1 MKKSDIFAMALKNLK
16 GRRSR
21 TKLTVIGVVIGTCAI
36 VIMIS
41 IGAGINNMLTA
52 QYKNSSSATRISV
65 YANTDSKEDDSQ
77 KMPLNDSAISY
88 FKSIDHV
95 ETVLPVINMADYV
108 SITRGKYTY
117 NGSSIMAVDFDTLA
131 KLGVQ
136 VKNGTLRSQSDP
148 YTVYMG
154 ATSVTNFA
162 DKQGNSVES
171 VYDDNYNFVSC
182 EIDPLKDTFY
192 ISPAVADTESQATS
206 SSAATSHKLR
216 VAGVLDGA
224 GSSGLDYVSSI
235 FIDIRAAEKMIR
247 EYNAVNNKPNKPV
260 EYSEVFIYTD
270 NIENVK
276 QVQSTLNAAGL
287 NTYSNEDEQDYIKK
301 IMTAV
306 QFVLGAIGAVSMFV
320 AAFGISNTMIMAVYE
335 RTKEIGVMKVIGCD
349 ISDIKAVFLCEAGL
363 IGFMGGVIGVI
374 ISIIVSLIAN
384 AVAGAVLGNAVSG
397 MSASVTVSSVPPWL
411 VVLGIGFSV
420 LVGVI
425 SGVSPANRAVK
436 VSALKAI
443 HNE

>member
-21 TKLTVIGVVIGTCAI
+21 TKLTIIGVVIGTCAI

-41 IGAGINNMLTA
+41 IGAGINNMLT
-52 QYKNSSSATRISV
+52 QEYKSSSTATRISI
-65 YANTDSKEDDSQ
+65 YANTDSNADEAD
-77 KMPLNDSAISY
+77 KMPLNDSAVSY
-88 FKSIDHV
+88 FKSMDHV
-95 ETVLPVINMADYV
+95 ETVLPVINMSDYV

-117 NGSSIMAVDFDTLA
+117 NGDSVMAVDFDTLE

-136 VKNGTLRSQSDP
+136 VENGTLKRQSDP
-148 YTVYMG
+148 YTVYVG
-154 ATSVTNFA
+154 STAVTNFA
-162 DKQGNSVES
+162 DKQGNSVECE
-171 VYDDNYNFVSC
+171 YDDNFNLVSC

-192 ISPAVADTESQATS
+192 LAPAVLDSENQTAS
-206 SSAATSHKLR
+206 SSATHKLR
-216 VAGVLDGA
+216 VAGVLSGS
-224 GSSGLDYVSSI
+224 GSSGLDSIGSI
-235 FIDIRAAEKMIR
+235 FIDIRAAEKIIR
-247 EYNAVNNKPNKPV
+247 EYNAINNKPNKPV
-260 EYSEVFIYTD
+260 EYSEVFVYTD
-270 NIENVK
+270 KIDNVK
-276 QVQSTLNAAGL
+276 SVQSNLNAVGL
-287 NTYSNEDEQDYIKK
+287 STYSNQDDQEYIKK
-301 IMTAV
+301 IMTVV
-306 QFVLGAIGAVSMFV
+306 QVVLGAIGAVSMFV

-349 ISDIKAVFLCEAGL
+349 ISDIKTVFLCEAGL
-363 IGFMGGVIGVI
+363 IGFIGGVIGVF

-384 AVAGAVLGNAVSG
+384 AVAGAVLSSTLND
-397 MSASVTVSSVPPWL
+397 MSIRVTVSSVPLWL

-425 SGVSPANRAVK
+425 SGVSPANRAVN

>member
-21 TKLTVIGVVIGTCAI
+21 TKLTIIGVVIGTCAI

-41 IGAGINNMLTA
+41 IGAGINNMLT
-52 QYKNSSSATRISV
+52 QEYKSSSTATRISIH
-65 YANTDSKEDDSQ
+65 ANTDPNADEAD
-77 KMPLNDSAISY
+77 KMPLNDSAVSY
-88 FKSIDHV
+88 FKSMDHV
-95 ETVLPVINMADYV
+95 ETVLPVINMSDYV

-117 NGSSIMAVDFDTLA
+117 NGDSVMAVDFDTLE

-136 VKNGTLRSQSDP
+136 VENGTLKRQSDP
-148 YTVYMG
+148 YTVYVG
-154 ATSVTNFA
+154 STAVTNFA
-162 DKQGNSVES
+162 DKQGNSVECE
-171 VYDDNYNFVSC
+171 YDDNFNLVSC

-192 ISPAVADTESQATS
+192 LAPAVLDAENQTAS
-206 SSAATSHKLR
+206 SSATHKLR
-216 VAGVLDGA
+216 VAGVLSGS
-224 GSSGLDYVSSI
+224 GSSGLDSIGGI
-235 FIDIRAAEKMIR
+235 FIDIRAAEKIIR
-247 EYNAVNNKPNKPV
+247 EYNAINNKPNKPV
-260 EYSEVFIYTD
+260 EYSEVFVYTD
-270 NIENVK
+270 KIDNVK
-276 QVQSTLNAAGL
+276 SVQSNLNAAGL
-287 NTYSNEDEQDYIKK
+287 STYSNQDDQEYIKK
-301 IMTAV
+301 IMTVV
-306 QFVLGAIGAVSMFV
+306 QVVLGAIGAVSMFV

-349 ISDIKAVFLCEAGL
+349 ISDIKTVFLCEAGL
-363 IGFMGGVIGVI
+363 IGFIGGVIGVF

-384 AVAGAVLGNAVSG
+384 AVAGAVLSSTLSD
-397 MSASVTVSSVPPWL
+397 MSIRVTVSSVPLWL

>member
-21 TKLTVIGVVIGTCAI
+21 TKLTIIGVVIGTCAI

-41 IGAGINNMLTA
+41 IGAGINNMLT
-52 QYKNSSSATRISV
+52 QEYKSSSTATRISI
-65 YANTDSKEDDSQ
+65 YANTDSNADEAD
-77 KMPLNDSAISY
+77 KMPLNDSAVSY
-88 FKSIDHV
+88 FKSMDHV
-95 ETVLPVINMADYV
+95 ETVLPVINMSDYV

-117 NGSSIMAVDFDTLA
+117 NGDSVMAVDFDTLE

-136 VKNGTLRSQSDP
+136 VENGTLKRQSDP
-148 YTVYMG
+148 YTVYVG
-154 ATSVTNFA
+154 STAVTNFA
-162 DKQGNSVES
+162 DKQGNSVECE
-171 VYDDNYNFVSC
+171 YDDNFNLVSC

-192 ISPAVADTESQATS
+192 LAPAVLDAENQTAS
-206 SSAATSHKLR
+206 SSATHKLR
-216 VAGVLDGA
+216 VAGVLSGS
-224 GSSGLDYVSSI
+224 GSSGLDSIGSI
-235 FIDIRAAEKMIR
+235 FIDIRAAEKIIR

-260 EYSEVFIYTD
+260 EYSEVFVYTD
-270 NIENVK
+270 KIDNVK
-276 QVQSTLNAAGL
+276 SVQSNLNAVGL
-287 NTYSNEDEQDYIKK
+287 STYSNQDDQEYIKK
-301 IMTAV
+301 IMTVV
-306 QFVLGAIGAVSMFV
+306 QVVLGAIGAVSMFV

-349 ISDIKAVFLCEAGL
+349 ISDIKTVFLCEAGL
-363 IGFMGGVIGVI
+363 IGFIGGVIGVF

-384 AVAGAVLGNAVSG
+384 AVAGAVLSSTLSD
-397 MSASVTVSSVPPWL
+397 MSIRVTVSSVPLWL

>member
-21 TKLTVIGVVIGTCAI
+21 TKLTIIGVVIGTCAI

-41 IGAGINNMLTA
+41 IGAGINNMLT
-52 QYKNSSSATRISV
+52 QEYKSSSTATRISI
-65 YANTDSKEDDSQ
+65 YANTDSNADEAD
-77 KMPLNDSAISY
+77 KMPLNDSAVSY
-88 FKSIDHV
+88 FKSMDHV
-95 ETVLPVINMADYV
+95 ETVLPVINMSDYV

-117 NGSSIMAVDFDTLA
+117 NGDSVMAVDFDTLE

-136 VKNGTLRSQSDP
+136 VENGTLKRQSDP
-148 YTVYMG
+148 YTVYVG
-154 ATSVTNFA
+154 STAVTNFA
-162 DKQGNSVES
+162 DKQGNSVECE
-171 VYDDNYNFVSC
+171 YDDNFNLVSC

-192 ISPAVADTESQATS
+192 LAPAVLDAENQTAS
-206 SSAATSHKLR
+206 SSATHKLR
-216 VAGVLDGA
+216 VAGVLSGS
-224 GSSGLDYVSSI
+224 GSSGLDSIGSI
-235 FIDIRAAEKMIR
+235 FIDIRAAEKIIR
-247 EYNAVNNKPNKPV
+247 EYNAINNKPNKPV
-260 EYSEVFIYTD
+260 EYSEVFVYTD
-270 NIENVK
+270 KIDNVK
-276 QVQSTLNAAGL
+276 SVQSNLNAVGL
-287 NTYSNEDEQDYIKK
+287 STYSNQDDQEYIKK
-301 IMTAV
+301 IMTVV
-306 QFVLGAIGAVSMFV
+306 QVVLGAIGAVSMFV

-349 ISDIKAVFLCEAGL
+349 ISDIKTVFLCEAGL
-363 IGFMGGVIGVI
+363 IGFIGGVIGVF

-384 AVAGAVLGNAVSG
+384 AVAGAVLSSTLSD
-397 MSASVTVSSVPPWL
+397 MSIRVTVSSVPLWL
-411 VVLGIGFSV
+411 VVLGVGFSV

>member
-21 TKLTVIGVVIGTCAI
+21 TKLTIIGVVIGTCAI

-41 IGAGINNMLTA
+41 IGAGINNMLT
-52 QYKNSSSATRISV
+52 QEYKSSSTATRISI
-65 YANTDSKEDDSQ
+65 YANTDSNADEAD
-77 KMPLNDSAISY
+77 KMPLNDSAVSY
-88 FKSIDHV
+88 FESMDHV
-95 ETVLPVINMADYV
+95 ETVLPVINMSDYV

-117 NGSSIMAVDFDTLA
+117 NGDSVMAVDFDTLE

-136 VKNGTLRSQSDP
+136 VENGTLKRQSDP
-148 YTVYMG
+148 YTIYVG
-154 ATSVTNFA
+154 STAVTNFA
-162 DKQGNSVES
+162 DKQGNSVECE
-171 VYDDNYNFVSC
+171 YDDNFNLVSC

-192 ISPAVADTESQATS
+192 LAPAVLDAENQTAS
-206 SSAATSHKLR
+206 SSATHKLR
-216 VAGVLDGA
+216 VAGVLSGS
-224 GSSGLDYVSSI
+224 GSSGLDSIGSI
-235 FIDIRAAEKMIR
+235 FIDIRAAEKIIR
-247 EYNAVNNKPNKPV
+247 EYNAINNKPNKPV
-260 EYSEVFIYTD
+260 EYSEVFVYTD
-270 NIENVK
+270 KIDNVK
-276 QVQSTLNAAGL
+276 SVQSNLNAAGL
-287 NTYSNEDEQDYIKK
+287 STYSNQDDQEYIKK
-301 IMTAV
+301 IMTVV
-306 QFVLGAIGAVSMFV
+306 QVVLGAIGAVSMFV

-349 ISDIKAVFLCEAGL
+349 ISDIKTVFLCEAGL
-363 IGFMGGVIGVI
+363 IGFIGGVIGVF
-374 ISIIVSLIAN
+374 ISVIVSLIAN
-384 AVAGAVLGNAVSG
+384 AVAGAVLSSTLSD
-397 MSASVTVSSVPPWL
+397 MSIRVTVSSVPLWL

>member
-21 TKLTVIGVVIGTCAI
+21 TKLTIIGVVIGTCAI

-41 IGAGINNMLTA
+41 IGAGINNMLT
-52 QYKNSSSATRISV
+52 QEYKSSSTATRISI
-65 YANTDSKEDDSQ
+65 YANTDSNADEAD
-77 KMPLNDSAISY
+77 KMPLNDSAVSY
-88 FKSIDHV
+88 FKSMDHV
-95 ETVLPVINMADYV
+95 ETVLPVINMSDYV

-117 NGSSIMAVDFDTLA
+117 NGDSVMAVDFDTLE

-136 VKNGTLRSQSDP
+136 VENGTLKRQSDP
-148 YTVYMG
+148 YTVYVG
-154 ATSVTNFA
+154 STAVTNFA
-162 DKQGNSVES
+162 DKQGNSVECE
-171 VYDDNYNFVSC
+171 YDDNFNLVSC

-192 ISPAVADTESQATS
+192 LAPAVLDAENQTA
-206 SSAATSHKLR
+206 SSAATHKLR
-216 VAGVLDGA
+216 VAGVLSGS
-224 GSSGLDYVSSI
+224 GSSGLDSIGSI
-235 FIDIRAAEKMIR
+235 FIDIRAAEKIIR
-247 EYNAVNNKPNKPV
+247 EYNAINNKPNKPV
-260 EYSEVFIYTD
+260 EYSEVFVYTD
-270 NIENVK
+270 KIDNVK
-276 QVQSTLNAAGL
+276 SVQSNLNAAGL
-287 NTYSNEDEQDYIKK
+287 STYSNQDDQEYIKK
-301 IMTAV
+301 IMTVV
-306 QFVLGAIGAVSMFV
+306 QVVLGAIGAVSMFV

-349 ISDIKAVFLCEAGL
+349 ISDIKTVFLCEAGL
-363 IGFMGGVIGVI
+363 IGFIGGVIGVF

-384 AVAGAVLGNAVSG
+384 AVAGAVLSSTLND
-397 MSASVTVSSVPPWL
+397 MSIRVTVSSVPLWL

>member
-21 TKLTVIGVVIGTCAI
+21 TKLTIIGVVIGTCAI

-41 IGAGINNMLTA
+41 IGAGINNMLT
-52 QYKNSSSATRISV
+52 QEYKSSSTATRISI
-65 YANTDSKEDDSQ
+65 YANTDSNADEAD
-77 KMPLNDSAISY
+77 KMPLNDSAVSY
-88 FKSIDHV
+88 FESMDHV
-95 ETVLPVINMADYV
+95 ETVLPVINMSDYV

-117 NGSSIMAVDFDTLA
+117 NGDSVMAVDFDTLE

-136 VKNGTLRSQSDP
+136 VENGTLKRQSDP
-148 YTVYMG
+148 YTVYVG
-154 ATSVTNFA
+154 STAVTNFA
-162 DKQGNSVES
+162 DKQGNSVECE
-171 VYDDNYNFVSC
+171 YDDNFNLVSC

-192 ISPAVADTESQATS
+192 LAPAVLDAENQTAS
-206 SSAATSHKLR
+206 SSATHKLR
-216 VAGVLDGA
+216 VAGVLSGS
-224 GSSGLDYVSSI
+224 GSSGLDSIGSI
-235 FIDIRAAEKMIR
+235 FIDIRAAEKIIR
-247 EYNAVNNKPNKPV
+247 EYNAINNKPNKPV
-260 EYSEVFIYTD
+260 EYSEVFVYTD
-270 NIENVK
+270 KIDNVK
-276 QVQSTLNAAGL
+276 SVQSNLNAAGL
-287 NTYSNEDEQDYIKK
+287 STYSNQDDQEYIKK
-301 IMTAV
+301 IMTVV
-306 QFVLGAIGAVSMFV
+306 QVVLGAIGAVSMFV

-349 ISDIKAVFLCEAGL
+349 ISDIKTVFLCEAGL
-363 IGFMGGVIGVI
+363 IGFIGGVIGVF

-384 AVAGAVLGNAVSG
+384 AVAGAVLSSTLSD
-397 MSASVTVSSVPPWL
+397 MSIRVTVSSVPLWL

>member
-21 TKLTVIGVVIGTCAI
+21 TKLTIIGVVIGTCAI

-41 IGAGINNMLTA
+41 IGAGINNMLT
-52 QYKNSSSATRISV
+52 QEYKSSSTATRISI
-65 YANTDSKEDDSQ
+65 YANTDSNADEADKI
-77 KMPLNDSAISY
+77 PLNDSAVSY
-88 FKSIDHV
+88 FKSMDHV
-95 ETVLPVINMADYV
+95 ETVLPVINMSDYV

-117 NGSSIMAVDFDTLA
+117 NGDSVMAVDFDTLE

-136 VKNGTLRSQSDP
+136 VENGTLKRQSDP
-148 YTVYMG
+148 YTVYVG
-154 ATSVTNFA
+154 STAVTNFA
-162 DKQGNSVES
+162 DKQGNSVECE
-171 VYDDNYNFVSC
+171 YDDNFNLVSC

-192 ISPAVADTESQATS
+192 LAPAVLDAENQTAS
-206 SSAATSHKLR
+206 SSATHKLR
-216 VAGVLDGA
+216 VAGVLSGS
-224 GSSGLDYVSSI
+224 GSSGLDSIGSI
-235 FIDIRAAEKMIR
+235 FIDIRAAEKIIR
-247 EYNAVNNKPNKPV
+247 EYNAINNKPNKPV
-260 EYSEVFIYTD
+260 EYSEVFVYTD
-270 NIENVK
+270 KIDNVK
-276 QVQSTLNAAGL
+276 SVQSNLNAVGL
-287 NTYSNEDEQDYIKK
+287 STYSNQDDQEYIKK
-301 IMTAV
+301 IMTVV
-306 QFVLGAIGAVSMFV
+306 QVVLGAIGAVSMFV

-349 ISDIKAVFLCEAGL
+349 ISDIKTVFLCEAGL
-363 IGFMGGVIGVI
+363 IGFIGGVIGVF

-384 AVAGAVLGNAVSG
+384 AVAGAVLSSTLSD
-397 MSASVTVSSVPPWL
+397 MSIRVTVSSVPLWL

>member
-21 TKLTVIGVVIGTCAI
+21 TKLTIIGVVIGTCAI

-41 IGAGINNMLTA
+41 IGAGINNMLT
-52 QYKNSSSATRISV
+52 QEYKSSSTATRISI
-65 YANTDSKEDDSQ
+65 YANTDPNADEAD
-77 KMPLNDSAISY
+77 KMPLNDSAVSY
-88 FKSIDHV
+88 FKSMDHV
-95 ETVLPVINMADYV
+95 ETVLPVINMSDYV

-117 NGSSIMAVDFDTLA
+117 NGGSVMAVDFDTLE

-136 VKNGTLRSQSDP
+136 VENGTLKRQSDP
-148 YTVYMG
+148 YTVYVG
-154 ATSVTNFA
+154 STAVTNFA
-162 DKQGNSVES
+162 DKQGNSVECE
-171 VYDDNYNFVSC
+171 YDDNFNLVSC

-192 ISPAVADTESQATS
+192 LAPAVLDAENQTA
-206 SSAATSHKLR
+206 SSAATHKLR
-216 VAGVLDGA
+216 VAGVLSGS
-224 GSSGLDYVSSI
+224 GSSGLDSIGSI
-235 FIDIRAAEKMIR
+235 FIDIRAAEKIIR
-247 EYNAVNNKPNKPV
+247 EYNAINNKPNKPV
-260 EYSEVFIYTD
+260 EYSEVFVYTD
-270 NIENVK
+270 KIDNVK
-276 QVQSTLNAAGL
+276 SVQSNLNAAGL
-287 NTYSNEDEQDYIKK
+287 STYSNQDDQEYIKK
-301 IMTAV
+301 IMTVV
-306 QFVLGAIGAVSMFV
+306 QVVLGAIGAVSMFV

-349 ISDIKAVFLCEAGL
+349 ISDIKTVFLCEAGL
-363 IGFMGGVIGVI
+363 IGFIGGVIGVF

-384 AVAGAVLGNAVSG
+384 AVAGAVLSSTLSD
-397 MSASVTVSSVPPWL
+397 MSIRVTVSSVPLWL

>member
-21 TKLTVIGVVIGTCAI
+21 TKLTIIGVVIGTCAI

-41 IGAGINNMLTA
+41 IGAGINNMLT
-52 QYKNSSSATRISV
+52 QEYKSSSTATRISI
-65 YANTDSKEDDSQ
+65 YANTDSNADEAD
-77 KMPLNDSAISY
+77 KMPLNDSAVSY
-88 FKSIDHV
+88 FKSMDHV
-95 ETVLPVINMADYV
+95 ETVLPVINMSDYV

-117 NGSSIMAVDFDTLA
+117 NGDSVMAVDFDTLE

-136 VKNGTLRSQSDP
+136 VENGTLKRQSDP
-148 YTVYMG
+148 YTVYVG
-154 ATSVTNFA
+154 STAVTNFA
-162 DKQGNSVES
+162 DKQGNSVECE
-171 VYDDNYNFVSC
+171 YDDNFNLVSC

-192 ISPAVADTESQATS
+192 LAPAVLDAENQTA
-206 SSAATSHKLR
+206 SSATHKLR
-216 VAGVLDGA
+216 VAGVLSGS
-224 GSSGLDYVSSI
+224 GSSGLDSIGSI
-235 FIDIRAAEKMIR
+235 FIDIRAAEKIIR
-247 EYNAVNNKPNKPV
+247 EYNAINNKPNKPV
-260 EYSEVFIYTD
+260 EYSEVFVYTD
-270 NIENVK
+270 KIDNVK
-276 QVQSTLNAAGL
+276 SVQSNLNAAGL
-287 NTYSNEDEQDYIKK
+287 STYSNQDDQEYIKK
-301 IMTAV
+301 IMTVV
-306 QFVLGAIGAVSMFV
+306 QVVLGAIGAVSMFV

-349 ISDIKAVFLCEAGL
+349 ISDIKTVFLCEAGL
-363 IGFMGGVIGVI
+363 IGFIGGVIGVF

-384 AVAGAVLGNAVSG
+384 AVAGAVLSSTLND
-397 MSASVTVSSVPPWL
+397 MSIRVTVSSVPLWL

-425 SGVSPANRAVK
+425 SGVSPANRAVN

>member
-21 TKLTVIGVVIGTCAI
+21 TKLTIIGVVIGTCAI

-41 IGAGINNMLTA
+41 IGAGINNMLT
-52 QYKNSSSATRISV
+52 QEYKSSSTATRISI
-65 YANTDSKEDDSQ
+65 YANTDPNADEAD
-77 KMPLNDSAISY
+77 KMPLNDSAVSY
-88 FKSIDHV
+88 FKSMDHV
-95 ETVLPVINMADYV
+95 ETVLPVINMSDYV

-117 NGSSIMAVDFDTLA
+117 NGGSVMAVDFDTLE

-136 VKNGTLRSQSDP
+136 VENGTLKRQSDP
-148 YTVYMG
+148 YTVYVG
-154 ATSVTNFA
+154 STAVTNFA
-162 DKQGNSVES
+162 DKQGNSVECE
-171 VYDDNYNFVSC
+171 YDDNFNLVSC

-192 ISPAVADTESQATS
+192 LAPAVLDAENQTAS
-206 SSAATSHKLR
+206 SSATHKLR
-216 VAGVLDGA
+216 VAGVLSGS
-224 GSSGLDYVSSI
+224 GSSGLDSIGSI
-235 FIDIRAAEKMIR
+235 FIDIRAAEKIIR
-247 EYNAVNNKPNKPV
+247 EYNAINNKPNKPV
-260 EYSEVFIYTD
+260 EYSEVFVYTD
-270 NIENVK
+270 KIDNVK
-276 QVQSTLNAAGL
+276 SVQSNLNAAGL
-287 NTYSNEDEQDYIKK
+287 STYSNQDDQEYIKK
-301 IMTAV
+301 IMTVV
-306 QFVLGAIGAVSMFV
+306 QVVLGAIGAVSMFV

-349 ISDIKAVFLCEAGL
+349 ISDIKTVFLCEAGL
-363 IGFMGGVIGVI
+363 IGFIGGVIGVF

-384 AVAGAVLGNAVSG
+384 AVAGAVLSSTLSD
-397 MSASVTVSSVPPWL
+397 MSIRVTVSSVPLWL

>member
-41 IGAGINNMLTA
+41 IGAGINNMLTE
-52 QYKNSSSATRISV
+52 QYKNSSSATRISI
-65 YANTDSKEDDSQ
+65 YANTDEKADDSE
-77 KMPLNDSAISY
+77 KMPLNDSAVKY
-88 FKSIDHV
+88 FSGIDHV

-108 SITRGKYTY
+108 NVTRGKYSY
-117 NGSSIMAVDFDTLA
+117 NGGNIMAVDFDTLA
-131 KLGVQ
+131 KLGM
-136 VKNGTLRSQSDP
+136 KANYGALRSQSDP

-154 ATSVTNFA
+154 ETAVVNFA
-162 DKQGNSVES
+162 DNQGNSVES
-171 VYDDNYNFVSC
+171 VYDENYNFVSC

-192 ISPAVADTESQATS
+192 ISPAVADTESQATAS
-206 SSAATSHKLR
+206 PATSHKLR
-216 VAGVLDGA
+216 VAGVLSSA
-224 GSSGLDYVSSI
+224 GSSGLDYLSTI
-235 FIDIRAAEKMIR
+235 FIDMRAAEKMIR
-247 EYNAVNNKPNKPV
+247 EYNAVNNKPNKPL
-260 EYSEVFIYTD
+260 EYSEVLVYTD

-276 QVQSTLNAAGL
+276 TVQSTLNAAGL

-374 ISIIVSLIAN
+374 ISILVSLAAN
-384 AVAGAVLGNAVSG
+384 SVAGAVLGNAVGGISTR
-397 MSASVTVSSVPPWL
+397 VTVSSVPPWL

>member
-21 TKLTVIGVVIGTCAI
+21 TKLTIIGVVIGTCAI

-41 IGAGINNMLTA
+41 IGAGINNMLT
-52 QYKNSSSATRISV
+52 QEYKSSSTATRISI
-65 YANTDSKEDDSQ
+65 YANTDSNADEAD
-77 KMPLNDSAISY
+77 KMPLNDSAVSY
-88 FKSIDHV
+88 FESMDHV
-95 ETVLPVINMADYV
+95 ETVLPVINMSDYV

-117 NGSSIMAVDFDTLA
+117 NGDSVMAVDFDTLE

-136 VKNGTLRSQSDP
+136 VENGTLKRQSDP
-148 YTVYMG
+148 YTVYVG
-154 ATSVTNFA
+154 STAVTNFA
-162 DKQGNSVES
+162 DKQGNSVECE
-171 VYDDNYNFVSC
+171 YDDNFNLVSC

-192 ISPAVADTESQATS
+192 LAPAVLDAENQTAS
-206 SSAATSHKLR
+206 SSATHKLR
-216 VAGVLDGA
+216 VAGVLSGS
-224 GSSGLDYVSSI
+224 GSSGLDSIGGI
-235 FIDIRAAEKMIR
+235 FIDIRAAEKIIR
-247 EYNAVNNKPNKPV
+247 EYNAINNKPNKPV
-260 EYSEVFIYTD
+260 EYSEVFVYTD
-270 NIENVK
+270 KIDNVK
-276 QVQSTLNAAGL
+276 SVQSNLNAAGL
-287 NTYSNEDEQDYIKK
+287 STYSNQDDQEYIKK
-301 IMTAV
+301 IMTVV
-306 QFVLGAIGAVSMFV
+306 QVVLGAIGAVSMFV

-349 ISDIKAVFLCEAGL
+349 ISDIKTVFLCEAGL
-363 IGFMGGVIGVI
+363 IGFIGGVIGVF

-384 AVAGAVLGNAVSG
+384 AVAGAVLSSTLSD
-397 MSASVTVSSVPPWL
+397 MSIRVTVSSVPLWL

>member
-41 IGAGINNMLTA
+41 IGAGINNMLTE
-52 QYKNSSSATRISV
+52 QYKNSSSATRISI
-65 YANTDSKEDDSQ
+65 YANTDEKADDSE
-77 KMPLNDSAISY
+77 KMLLNDSAVKY
-88 FKSIDHV
+88 FSGLDHV

-108 SITRGKYTY
+108 NVTRGKYSY
-117 NGSSIMAVDFDTLA
+117 NGGNIMAVDFDTLA
-131 KLGVQ
+131 KLGM
-136 VKNGTLRSQSDP
+136 KANYGALRSQSDP

-154 ATSVTNFA
+154 ETAVVNFA
-162 DKQGNSVES
+162 DNQGNSVES
-171 VYDDNYNFVSC
+171 VYDENYNFVSC

-192 ISPAVADTESQATS
+192 ISPAVADTESQATAS
-206 SSAATSHKLR
+206 PATSHKLR
-216 VAGVLDGA
+216 VAGVLSSA
-224 GSSGLDYVSSI
+224 GSSGLDYLSTI
-235 FIDIRAAEKMIR
+235 FIDMRAAEKMIR
-247 EYNAVNNKPNKPV
+247 EYNAVNNKPNKPL
-260 EYSEVFIYTD
+260 EYSEVLVYTD

-276 QVQSTLNAAGL
+276 AVQSTLNAAGL

-374 ISIIVSLIAN
+374 ISILVSLAAN
-384 AVAGAVLGNAVSG
+384 SVAGAVLGNAVGGISTH
-397 MSASVTVSSVPPWL
+397 VTVSSVPPWL

>member
-21 TKLTVIGVVIGTCAI
+21 TKLTIIGVVIGTCAI

-41 IGAGINNMLTA
+41 IGAGINNMLT
-52 QYKNSSSATRISV
+52 QEYKSSSTATRISI
-65 YANTDSKEDDSQ
+65 YANTDSNADEAD
-77 KMPLNDSAISY
+77 KMPLNDSAVSY
-88 FKSIDHV
+88 FKSMDHV
-95 ETVLPVINMADYV
+95 ETVLPVINMSDYV

-117 NGSSIMAVDFDTLA
+117 NGDSVMAVDFDTLE

-136 VKNGTLRSQSDP
+136 VENGTLKRQSDP
-148 YTVYMG
+148 YTVYVG
-154 ATSVTNFA
+154 STAVTNFA
-162 DKQGNSVES
+162 DKQGNSVECE
-171 VYDDNYNFVSC
+171 YDDNFNLVSC

-192 ISPAVADTESQATS
+192 LAPAVLDAENQTA
-206 SSAATSHKLR
+206 SSAATHKLR
-216 VAGVLDGA
+216 VAGVLSGS
-224 GSSGLDYVSSI
+224 GSSGLDSIGSI
-235 FIDIRAAEKMIR
+235 FIDIRAAEKIIR
-247 EYNAVNNKPNKPV
+247 EYNAINNKPNKPV
-260 EYSEVFIYTD
+260 EYSEVFVYTD
-270 NIENVK
+270 KIDNVK
-276 QVQSTLNAAGL
+276 SVQSNLNAAGL
-287 NTYSNEDEQDYIKK
+287 STYSNQDDQEYIKK
-301 IMTAV
+301 IMTVV
-306 QFVLGAIGAVSMFV
+306 QVVLGAIGAVSMFV

-349 ISDIKAVFLCEAGL
+349 ISDIKTVFLCEAGL
-363 IGFMGGVIGVI
+363 IGFIGGVIGVF

-384 AVAGAVLGNAVSG
+384 AVAGAVLSSTLSD
-397 MSASVTVSSVPPWL
+397 MSIRVTVSSVPLWL

>member
-21 TKLTVIGVVIGTCAI
+21 TKLTIIGVVIGTCAI

-41 IGAGINNMLTA
+41 IGAGINNMLT
-52 QYKNSSSATRISV
+52 QEYKSSSTATRISI
-65 YANTDSKEDDSQ
+65 YANTDSNADEAD
-77 KMPLNDSAISY
+77 KMPLNDSAVSY
-88 FKSIDHV
+88 FKSMDHV
-95 ETVLPVINMADYV
+95 ETVLPVINMSDYV

-117 NGSSIMAVDFDTLA
+117 NGDSVMAVDFDTLE

-136 VKNGTLRSQSDP
+136 VENGTLKRQSDP
-148 YTVYMG
+148 YTVYVG
-154 ATSVTNFA
+154 STAVTNFA
-162 DKQGNSVES
+162 DKQGNSVECE
-171 VYDDNYNFVSC
+171 YDDNFNLVSC

-192 ISPAVADTESQATS
+192 LAPAVLDAENQTAS
-206 SSAATSHKLR
+206 SSATHKLR
-216 VAGVLDGA
+216 VAGVLSGS
-224 GSSGLDYVSSI
+224 GSSGLDSIGSI
-235 FIDIRAAEKMIR
+235 FIDIRAAEKIIW
-247 EYNAVNNKPNKPV
+247 EYNAINNKPNKPV
-260 EYSEVFIYTD
+260 EYSEVFVYTD
-270 NIENVK
+270 KIDNVK
-276 QVQSTLNAAGL
+276 SVQSNLNAAGL
-287 NTYSNEDEQDYIKK
+287 STYSNQDDQEYIKK
-301 IMTAV
+301 IMTVV
-306 QFVLGAIGAVSMFV
+306 QVVLGAIGAVSMFV

-349 ISDIKAVFLCEAGL
+349 ISDIKTVFLCEAGL
-363 IGFMGGVIGVI
+363 IGFIGGVIGVF

-384 AVAGAVLGNAVSG
+384 AVAGAVLSSTLND
-397 MSASVTVSSVPPWL
+397 MSIRVTVSSVPLWL

>member
-21 TKLTVIGVVIGTCAI
+21 TKLTIIGVVIGTCAI

-41 IGAGINNMLTA
+41 IGAGINNMLT
-52 QYKNSSSATRISV
+52 QEYKSSSTATRISI
-65 YANTDSKEDDSQ
+65 YANTDPNADEAD
-77 KMPLNDSAISY
+77 KMPLNDSAVSY
-88 FKSIDHV
+88 FKSMDHV
-95 ETVLPVINMADYV
+95 ETVLPVINMSDYV

-117 NGSSIMAVDFDTLA
+117 NGGSVMAVDFDTLE

-136 VKNGTLRSQSDP
+136 VENGTLKRQSDP
-148 YTVYMG
+148 YTVYVG
-154 ATSVTNFA
+154 STAVTNFA
-162 DKQGNSVES
+162 DKQGNSVECE
-171 VYDDNYNFVSC
+171 YDDNFNLVSC

-192 ISPAVADTESQATS
+192 LAPAVLDAENQTA
-206 SSAATSHKLR
+206 SSATHKLR
-216 VAGVLDGA
+216 VAGVLSGS
-224 GSSGLDYVSSI
+224 GSSGLDSIGSI
-235 FIDIRAAEKMIR
+235 FIDIRAAEKIIR
-247 EYNAVNNKPNKPV
+247 EYNAINNKPNKPV
-260 EYSEVFIYTD
+260 EYSEVFVYTD
-270 NIENVK
+270 KIDNVK
-276 QVQSTLNAAGL
+276 SVQSNLNAVGL
-287 NTYSNEDEQDYIKK
+287 STYSNQDDQEYIKK
-301 IMTAV
+301 IMTVV
-306 QFVLGAIGAVSMFV
+306 QVVLGAIGAVSMFV

-349 ISDIKAVFLCEAGL
+349 ISDIKTVFLCEAGL
-363 IGFMGGVIGVI
+363 IGFIGGVIGVF

-384 AVAGAVLGNAVSG
+384 AVAGAVLSSSLSD
-397 MSASVTVSSVPPWL
+397 MSIRVTVSSVPLWL

>member
-41 IGAGINNMLTA
+41 IGAGINNMLTE
-52 QYKNSSSATRISV
+52 QYKNSSAATRISI
-65 YANTDSKEDDSQ
+65 YANTDEKTDDSE
-77 KMPLNDSAISY
+77 KMPLNDSAVKY
-88 FKSIDHV
+88 FSGLDHV

-108 SITRGKYTY
+108 NVTRGKYSY
-117 NGSSIMAVDFDTLA
+117 NGGNIMAVDFDTLA
-131 KLGVQ
+131 KLGM
-136 VKNGTLRSQSDP
+136 KANYGALRSQSDP

-154 ATSVTNFA
+154 ETAVVNFA
-162 DKQGNSVES
+162 DNQGNSVES
-171 VYDDNYNFVSC
+171 VYDENYNFVSC

-192 ISPAVADTESQATS
+192 ISPAVADTESQATAS
-206 SSAATSHKLR
+206 PATSHKLR
-216 VAGVLDGA
+216 VAGVLSSA
-224 GSSGLDYVSSI
+224 GSSGLDYLSTI
-235 FIDIRAAEKMIR
+235 FIDMRAAEKMIR
-247 EYNAVNNKPNKPV
+247 EYNAVNNKPNKPL
-260 EYSEVFIYTD
+260 EYSEVLVYTD

-276 QVQSTLNAAGL
+276 AVQSTLNAAGL

-374 ISIIVSLIAN
+374 ISILVSLAAN
-384 AVAGAVLGNAVSG
+384 SVAGAVLGNAVGGISTR
-397 MSASVTVSSVPPWL
+397 VTVSSVPPWL
-411 VVLGIGFSV
+411 IVLGIGFSV

>member
-21 TKLTVIGVVIGTCAI
+21 TKLTIIGVVIGTCAI

-41 IGAGINNMLTA
+41 IGAGINNMLT
-52 QYKNSSSATRISV
+52 QEYKSSSTATRISI
-65 YANTDSKEDDSQ
+65 YANTDSNADEAD
-77 KMPLNDSAISY
+77 KMPLNDSAVSY
-88 FKSIDHV
+88 FESMDHV
-95 ETVLPVINMADYV
+95 ETVLPVINMSDYV

-117 NGSSIMAVDFDTLA
+117 NGDSVMAVDFDTLE

-136 VKNGTLRSQSDP
+136 VENGTLKRQSDP
-148 YTVYMG
+148 YTVYVG
-154 ATSVTNFA
+154 STAVTNFA
-162 DKQGNSVES
+162 DKQGNSVECE
-171 VYDDNYNFVSC
+171 YDDNFNLVSC

-192 ISPAVADTESQATS
+192 LAPAVLDAENQTAS
-206 SSAATSHKLR
+206 SSATHKLR
-216 VAGVLDGA
+216 VAGVLSGS
-224 GSSGLDYVSSI
+224 GSSGLDSIGSI
-235 FIDIRAAEKMIR
+235 FIDIRAAEKIIR
-247 EYNAVNNKPNKPV
+247 EYNAINNKPNKPV
-260 EYSEVFIYTD
+260 EYSEVFVYTD
-270 NIENVK
+270 KIDNVK
-276 QVQSTLNAAGL
+276 SVQSNLNAVGL
-287 NTYSNEDEQDYIKK
+287 STYSNQDDQEYIKK
-301 IMTAV
+301 IMTVV
-306 QFVLGAIGAVSMFV
+306 QVVLGAIGAVSMFV

-349 ISDIKAVFLCEAGL
+349 ISDIKTVFLCEAGL
-363 IGFMGGVIGVI
+363 IGFIGGVIGVF

-384 AVAGAVLGNAVSG
+384 AVAGAVLSSTLND
-397 MSASVTVSSVPPWL
+397 MSIRVTVSSVPLWL

>member
-21 TKLTVIGVVIGTCAI
+21 TKLTIIGVVIGTCAI

-41 IGAGINNMLTA
+41 IGAGINNMLT
-52 QYKNSSSATRISV
+52 QEYKSSSTATRISI
-65 YANTDSKEDDSQ
+65 YANTDSNADEAD
-77 KMPLNDSAISY
+77 KMPLNDSAVSY
-88 FKSIDHV
+88 FKSMDHV
-95 ETVLPVINMADYV
+95 ETVLPVINMSDYV

-117 NGSSIMAVDFDTLA
+117 NGDSVMAVDFDTLE

-136 VKNGTLRSQSDP
+136 VENGTLKRQSDP
-148 YTVYMG
+148 YTVYVG
-154 ATSVTNFA
+154 STAVTNFA
-162 DKQGNSVES
+162 DKQGNSVECE
-171 VYDDNYNFVSC
+171 YDDNFNLVSC

-192 ISPAVADTESQATS
+192 LAPAVLDAENQTA
-206 SSAATSHKLR
+206 SSAATHKLR
-216 VAGVLDGA
+216 VAGVLSGS
-224 GSSGLDYVSSI
+224 GSSGLDSIGSI
-235 FIDIRAAEKMIR
+235 FIDIRAAEKIIR
-247 EYNAVNNKPNKPV
+247 EYNAINNKPNKPV
-260 EYSEVFIYTD
+260 EYSEVFVYTD
-270 NIENVK
+270 KIDNVK
-276 QVQSTLNAAGL
+276 SVQSNLNAVGL
-287 NTYSNEDEQDYIKK
+287 STYSNQDDQEYIKK
-301 IMTAV
+301 IMTVV
-306 QFVLGAIGAVSMFV
+306 QVVLGAIGAVSMFV

-349 ISDIKAVFLCEAGL
+349 ISDIKTVFLCEAGL
-363 IGFMGGVIGVI
+363 IGFIGGVIGVF

-384 AVAGAVLGNAVSG
+384 AVAGAVLSSTLND
-397 MSASVTVSSVPPWL
+397 MSIRVTVSSVPLWL

>member
-21 TKLTVIGVVIGTCAI
+21 TKLTIIGVVIGTCAI

-41 IGAGINNMLTA
+41 IGAGINNMLT
-52 QYKNSSSATRISV
+52 QEYKSSSTATRISI
-65 YANTDSKEDDSQ
+65 YANTDSNADEADKI
-77 KMPLNDSAISY
+77 PLNDSAVSY
-88 FKSIDHV
+88 FKSMDHV
-95 ETVLPVINMADYV
+95 ETVLPVINMSDYV

-117 NGSSIMAVDFDTLA
+117 NGDSVMAVDFDTLE

-136 VKNGTLRSQSDP
+136 VENGTLKRQSDP
-148 YTVYMG
+148 YTVYVG
-154 ATSVTNFA
+154 STAVTNFA
-162 DKQGNSVES
+162 DKQGNSVECE
-171 VYDDNYNFVSC
+171 YDDNFNLVSC

-192 ISPAVADTESQATS
+192 LAPAVLDAENQTAS
-206 SSAATSHKLR
+206 SSATHKLR
-216 VAGVLDGA
+216 VAGVLSGS
-224 GSSGLDYVSSI
+224 GSSGLDSIGSI
-235 FIDIRAAEKMIR
+235 FIDIRAAEKIIR
-247 EYNAVNNKPNKPV
+247 EYNAINNKPNKPV
-260 EYSEVFIYTD
+260 EYSEVFVYTD
-270 NIENVK
+270 KIDNVK
-276 QVQSTLNAAGL
+276 SVQSNLNAVGL
-287 NTYSNEDEQDYIKK
+287 STYSNQDDQEYIKK
-301 IMTAV
+301 IMTVV
-306 QFVLGAIGAVSMFV
+306 QVVLGAIGAVSMFV

-349 ISDIKAVFLCEAGL
+349 ISDIKTVFLCEAGL
-363 IGFMGGVIGVI
+363 IGFIGGVIGVF

-384 AVAGAVLGNAVSG
+384 AVAGAVLS
-397 MSASVTVSSVPPWL
+397 STLSDISIRVTVSSVPLWL

>member
-21 TKLTVIGVVIGTCAI
+21 TKLTIIGVVIGTCAI

-41 IGAGINNMLTA
+41 IGAGINNMLT
-52 QYKNSSSATRISV
+52 QEYKSSSTATRISI
-65 YANTDSKEDDSQ
+65 YANTDSNADEAD
-77 KMPLNDSAISY
+77 KMPLNDSAVSY
-88 FKSIDHV
+88 FKSMDHV
-95 ETVLPVINMADYV
+95 ETVLPVINMSDYV

-117 NGSSIMAVDFDTLA
+117 NGDSVMAVDFDTLE

-136 VKNGTLRSQSDP
+136 VENGTLKRQSDP
-148 YTVYMG
+148 YTVYVG
-154 ATSVTNFA
+154 STAVTNFA
-162 DKQGNSVES
+162 DKQGNSVECE
-171 VYDDNYNFVSC
+171 YDDNFNLVSC

-192 ISPAVADTESQATS
+192 LAPAVLDAENQTAS
-206 SSAATSHKLR
+206 SSATHKLR
-216 VAGVLDGA
+216 VAGVLSGS
-224 GSSGLDYVSSI
+224 GSSGLDSIGSI
-235 FIDIRAAEKMIR
+235 FIDIRAAEKIIR
-247 EYNAVNNKPNKPV
+247 EYNAINNKPNKPV
-260 EYSEVFIYTD
+260 EYSEVFVYTD
-270 NIENVK
+270 KIDNVK
-276 QVQSTLNAAGL
+276 SVQSNLNAVGL
-287 NTYSNEDEQDYIKK
+287 STYSNQDDQEYIKK
-301 IMTAV
+301 IMTVV
-306 QFVLGAIGAVSMFV
+306 QVVLGAIGAVSMFV

-349 ISDIKAVFLCEAGL
+349 ISDIKTVFLCEAGL
-363 IGFMGGVIGVI
+363 IGFIGGVIGVF

-384 AVAGAVLGNAVSG
+384 AVAGAVLSSTLSD
-397 MSASVTVSSVPPWL
+397 MSIRVTVSSVPLWL

-425 SGVSPANRAVK
+425 SGVSPANRAVN

>member
-21 TKLTVIGVVIGTCAI
+21 TKLTIIGVVIGTCAI

-41 IGAGINNMLTA
+41 IGAGINNMLT
-52 QYKNSSSATRISV
+52 QEYKSSSTATRISI
-65 YANTDSKEDDSQ
+65 YANTDSNADEAD
-77 KMPLNDSAISY
+77 KMPLNDSAVSY
-88 FKSIDHV
+88 FKSMDHV
-95 ETVLPVINMADYV
+95 ETVLPVINMSDYV

-117 NGSSIMAVDFDTLA
+117 NGDSVMAVDFDTLE

-136 VKNGTLRSQSDP
+136 VENGTLKRQSDP
-148 YTVYMG
+148 YTVYVG
-154 ATSVTNFA
+154 STAVTNFA
-162 DKQGNSVES
+162 DKQGNSVECE
-171 VYDDNYNFVSC
+171 YDDNFNLVSC

-192 ISPAVADTESQATS
+192 LAPAVLDAENQTAS
-206 SSAATSHKLR
+206 SSATHKLR
-216 VAGVLDGA
+216 VAGVLSGS
-224 GSSGLDYVSSI
+224 GSSGLDSIGSI
-235 FIDIRAAEKMIR
+235 FIDIRAAEKIIR
-247 EYNAVNNKPNKPV
+247 EYNAINNKPNKPV
-260 EYSEVFIYTD
+260 EYSEVFVYTD
-270 NIENVK
+270 KIDNVK
-276 QVQSTLNAAGL
+276 SVQSNLNAAGL
-287 NTYSNEDEQDYIKK
+287 STYSNQDDQEYIKK
-301 IMTAV
+301 IMTVV
-306 QFVLGAIGAVSMFV
+306 QVVLGAIGAVSMFV

-349 ISDIKAVFLCEAGL
+349 ISDIKTVFLCEAGL
-363 IGFMGGVIGVI
+363 IGFIGGVIGVF

-384 AVAGAVLGNAVSG
+384 AVAGAVLSSTLND
-397 MSASVTVSSVPPWL
+397 MSIRVTVSSVPLWL

>member
-21 TKLTVIGVVIGTCAI
+21 TKLTIIGVVIGTCAI

-41 IGAGINNMLTA
+41 IGAGINNMLT
-52 QYKNSSSATRISV
+52 QEYKSSSTATRISI
-65 YANTDSKEDDSQ
+65 YANTDSNADEAD
-77 KMPLNDSAISY
+77 KMPLNDSAVSY
-88 FKSIDHV
+88 FKSMDHV
-95 ETVLPVINMADYV
+95 ETVLPVINMSDYV

-117 NGSSIMAVDFDTLA
+117 NGDSVMAVDFDMLE

-136 VKNGTLRSQSDP
+136 VENGTLKRQSDP
-148 YTVYMG
+148 YTVYVG
-154 ATSVTNFA
+154 STAVTNFA
-162 DKQGNSVES
+162 DKQGNSVECE
-171 VYDDNYNFVSC
+171 YDDNFNLVSC

-192 ISPAVADTESQATS
+192 LAPAVLDAENQTAS
-206 SSAATSHKLR
+206 SSATHKLR
-216 VAGVLDGA
+216 VAGVLSGS
-224 GSSGLDYVSSI
+224 GSSGLDSIGSI
-235 FIDIRAAEKMIR
+235 FIDIRAAEKIIR
-247 EYNAVNNKPNKPV
+247 EYNAINNKPNKPV
-260 EYSEVFIYTD
+260 EYSEVFVYTD
-270 NIENVK
+270 KIDNVK
-276 QVQSTLNAAGL
+276 SVQSNLNAAGL
-287 NTYSNEDEQDYIKK
+287 STYSNQDDQEYIKK
-301 IMTAV
+301 IMTVV
-306 QFVLGAIGAVSMFV
+306 QVVLGAIGAVSMFV

-349 ISDIKAVFLCEAGL
+349 ISDIKTVFLCEAGL
-363 IGFMGGVIGVI
+363 IGFIGGVIGVF

-384 AVAGAVLGNAVSG
+384 AVAGAVLSSTLND
-397 MSASVTVSSVPPWL
+397 MSIRVTVSSVPLWL

-425 SGVSPANRAVK
+425 SGVSPANRAVN

>member
-21 TKLTVIGVVIGTCAI
+21 TKLTIIGVVIGTCAI

-41 IGAGINNMLTA
+41 IGAGINNMLT
-52 QYKNSSSATRISV
+52 QEYKSSSTATRISI
-65 YANTDSKEDDSQ
+65 YANTDSNADEAD
-77 KMPLNDSAISY
+77 KMPLNDSAVSY
-88 FKSIDHV
+88 FKSMDHV
-95 ETVLPVINMADYV
+95 ETVLPVINMSDYV

-117 NGSSIMAVDFDTLA
+117 NGDSVMAVDFDTLE

-136 VKNGTLRSQSDP
+136 VENGTLKRQSDP

-154 ATSVTNFA
+154 STAVTNFA
-162 DKQGNSVES
+162 DKQGNSVECE
-171 VYDDNYNFVSC
+171 YDDNFNLVSC

-192 ISPAVADTESQATS
+192 LAPAVLDAENQTAS
-206 SSAATSHKLR
+206 SSATHKLR
-216 VAGVLDGA
+216 VAGVLSGS
-224 GSSGLDYVSSI
+224 GSSGLDSIGSI
-235 FIDIRAAEKMIR
+235 FIDIRAAEKIIR

-260 EYSEVFIYTD
+260 EYSEVFVYTD
-270 NIENVK
+270 KIDNVK
-276 QVQSTLNAAGL
+276 SVQSNLNAVGL
-287 NTYSNEDEQDYIKK
+287 STYSNQDDQEYIKK
-301 IMTAV
+301 IMTVV
-306 QFVLGAIGAVSMFV
+306 QVVLGAIGAVSMFV

-349 ISDIKAVFLCEAGL
+349 ISDIKTVFLCEAGL
-363 IGFMGGVIGVI
+363 IGFIGGVIGVF

-384 AVAGAVLGNAVSG
+384 AVAGAVLSSTLSD
-397 MSASVTVSSVPPWL
+397 MSIRVTVSSVPLWL

>member
-21 TKLTVIGVVIGTCAI
+21 TKLTIIGVVIGTCAI

-41 IGAGINNMLTA
+41 IGAGINNMLT
-52 QYKNSSSATRISV
+52 QEYKSSSTATRISI
-65 YANTDSKEDDSQ
+65 YANTDSNADEAD
-77 KMPLNDSAISY
+77 KMPLNDSAVSY
-88 FKSIDHV
+88 FKSMDHV
-95 ETVLPVINMADYV
+95 ETVLPVINMSDYV

-117 NGSSIMAVDFDTLA
+117 NGDSVMAVDFDTLE

-136 VKNGTLRSQSDP
+136 VENGTLKRQSDP
-148 YTVYMG
+148 YTVYVG
-154 ATSVTNFA
+154 STAVTNFA
-162 DKQGNSVES
+162 DKQGNSVECE
-171 VYDDNYNFVSC
+171 YDDNFNLVSC

-192 ISPAVADTESQATS
+192 LAPAVLDAENQTAS
-206 SSAATSHKLR
+206 SSATHKLR
-216 VAGVLDGA
+216 VAGVLSGS
-224 GSSGLDYVSSI
+224 GSSGLDSIGSI
-235 FIDIRAAEKMIR
+235 FIDIRAAEKIIR
-247 EYNAVNNKPNKPV
+247 EYNAINNKPNKPV
-260 EYSEVFIYTD
+260 EYSEVFVYTD
-270 NIENVK
+270 KIDNVK
-276 QVQSTLNAAGL
+276 SVQSNLNAVGL
-287 NTYSNEDEQDYIKK
+287 STYSNQDDQEYIKK
-301 IMTAV
+301 IMTVV
-306 QFVLGAIGAVSMFV
+306 QVVLGAIGAVSMFV

-349 ISDIKAVFLCEAGL
+349 ISDIKTVFLCEAGL
-363 IGFMGGVIGVI
+363 IGFIGGVIGVF

-384 AVAGAVLGNAVSG
+384 AVAGAVLSSTLSD
-397 MSASVTVSSVPPWL
+397 MSIRVTVSSVPLWL

>member
-21 TKLTVIGVVIGTCAI
+21 TKLTIIGVVIGTCAI

-41 IGAGINNMLTA
+41 IGAGINNMLT
-52 QYKNSSSATRISV
+52 QEYKSSSTATRISI
-65 YANTDSKEDDSQ
+65 YANTDSNADEAD
-77 KMPLNDSAISY
+77 KMPLNDSAVSY
-88 FKSIDHV
+88 FESMDHV
-95 ETVLPVINMADYV
+95 ETVLPVINMSDYV

-117 NGSSIMAVDFDTLA
+117 NGDSVMAVDFDTLE

-136 VKNGTLRSQSDP
+136 VENGTLKRQSDP
-148 YTVYMG
+148 YTVYVG
-154 ATSVTNFA
+154 STAVTNFA
-162 DKQGNSVES
+162 DKQGNSVECE
-171 VYDDNYNFVSC
+171 YDDNFNLVSC

-192 ISPAVADTESQATS
+192 LAPAVLDAENQTAS
-206 SSAATSHKLR
+206 SSATHKLR
-216 VAGVLDGA
+216 VAGVLSGS
-224 GSSGLDYVSSI
+224 GSSGLDSIGSI
-235 FIDIRAAEKMIR
+235 FIDIRAAEKIIR
-247 EYNAVNNKPNKPV
+247 EYNAINNKPNKPV
-260 EYSEVFIYTD
+260 EYSEVFVYTD
-270 NIENVK
+270 KIDNVK
-276 QVQSTLNAAGL
+276 SVQSNLNAVGL
-287 NTYSNEDEQDYIKK
+287 STYSNQDDQEYIKK
-301 IMTAV
+301 IMTVV
-306 QFVLGAIGAVSMFV
+306 QVVLGAIGAVSMFV

-349 ISDIKAVFLCEAGL
+349 ISDIKTVFLCEAGL
-363 IGFMGGVIGVI
+363 IGFIGGVIGVF

-384 AVAGAVLGNAVSG
+384 AVAGAVLSSTLND
-397 MSASVTVSSVPPWL
+397 MSIRVTVSSVPLWL

-425 SGVSPANRAVK
+425 SGVSPANRAVN

>member
-21 TKLTVIGVVIGTCAI
+21 TKLTIIGVVIGTCAI

-41 IGAGINNMLTA
+41 IGAGINNMLT
-52 QYKNSSSATRISV
+52 QEYKSSSTATRISI
-65 YANTDSKEDDSQ
+65 YANTDSNADEAD
-77 KMPLNDSAISY
+77 KMPLNDSAVSY
-88 FKSIDHV
+88 FKSMDHV
-95 ETVLPVINMADYV
+95 ETVLPVINMSDYV

-117 NGSSIMAVDFDTLA
+117 NGDSVMAVDFDTLE

-136 VKNGTLRSQSDP
+136 VENGTLKRQSDP
-148 YTVYMG
+148 YTVYVG
-154 ATSVTNFA
+154 STAVTNFA
-162 DKQGNSVES
+162 DKQGNSVECE
-171 VYDDNYNFVSC
+171 YDDNFNLVSC

-192 ISPAVADTESQATS
+192 LAPAVLDAENQTAS
-206 SSAATSHKLR
+206 SSATHKLR
-216 VAGVLDGA
+216 VAGVLSGS
-224 GSSGLDYVSSI
+224 GSSGLDSIGSI
-235 FIDIRAAEKMIR
+235 FIDIRAAEKIIR
-247 EYNAVNNKPNKPV
+247 EYNAINNKPNKPV
-260 EYSEVFIYTD
+260 EYSEVFVYTD
-270 NIENVK
+270 KIDNVK
-276 QVQSTLNAAGL
+276 SVQSNLNAAGL
-287 NTYSNEDEQDYIKK
+287 STYSNQDDQEYIKK
-301 IMTAV
+301 IMTVV
-306 QFVLGAIGAVSMFV
+306 QVVLGAIGAVSMFV

-349 ISDIKAVFLCEAGL
+349 ISDIKTVFLCEAGL
-363 IGFMGGVIGVI
+363 IGFIGGVIGVF

-384 AVAGAVLGNAVSG
+384 AVAGAVLSSTLND
-397 MSASVTVSSVPPWL
+397 MSIRVTVSSVPLWL

-425 SGVSPANRAVK
+425 SGVSPANRAVN

>member
-21 TKLTVIGVVIGTCAI
+21 TKLTIIGVVIGTCAI

-41 IGAGINNMLTA
+41 IGAGINNMLT
-52 QYKNSSSATRISV
+52 QEYKSSSTATRISI
-65 YANTDSKEDDSQ
+65 YANTDSNADEAD
-77 KMPLNDSAISY
+77 KMPLNDSAVSY
-88 FKSIDHV
+88 FKSMDHV
-95 ETVLPVINMADYV
+95 ETVLPVINMSDYV

-117 NGSSIMAVDFDTLA
+117 NGDSVMAVDFDTLE

-136 VKNGTLRSQSDP
+136 VENGTLKRQSDP
-148 YTVYMG
+148 YTVYVG
-154 ATSVTNFA
+154 STAVTNFA
-162 DKQGNSVES
+162 DKQGNSVECE
-171 VYDDNYNFVSC
+171 YDDNFNLVSC

-192 ISPAVADTESQATS
+192 LAPAVLDVENQTAS
-206 SSAATSHKLR
+206 SSATHKLR
-216 VAGVLDGA
+216 VAGVLSGS
-224 GSSGLDYVSSI
+224 GSSGLDSIGSI
-235 FIDIRAAEKMIR
+235 FIDIRAAEKIIR
-247 EYNAVNNKPNKPV
+247 EYNAINNKPNKPV
-260 EYSEVFIYTD
+260 EYSEVFVYTD
-270 NIENVK
+270 KIDNVK
-276 QVQSTLNAAGL
+276 SVQSNLNAVGL
-287 NTYSNEDEQDYIKK
+287 STYSNQDDQEYIKK
-301 IMTAV
+301 IMTVV
-306 QFVLGAIGAVSMFV
+306 QVVLGAIGAVSMFV

-349 ISDIKAVFLCEAGL
+349 ISDIKTVFLCEAGL
-363 IGFMGGVIGVI
+363 IGFIGGVIGVF

-384 AVAGAVLGNAVSG
+384 AVAGAVLSSTLSD
-397 MSASVTVSSVPPWL
+397 MSIRVTVSSVPLWL

>member
-21 TKLTVIGVVIGTCAI
+21 TKLTIIGVVIGTCAI

-41 IGAGINNMLTA
+41 IGAGINNMLT
-52 QYKNSSSATRISV
+52 QEYKSSSTATRISI
-65 YANTDSKEDDSQ
+65 YANTDSNADEAD
-77 KMPLNDSAISY
+77 KMPLNDSAVSY
-88 FKSIDHV
+88 FKSMDHV
-95 ETVLPVINMADYV
+95 ETVLPVINMSDYV

-117 NGSSIMAVDFDTLA
+117 NGDSVMAVDFDTLE

-136 VKNGTLRSQSDP
+136 VENGTLKRQSDP
-148 YTVYMG
+148 YTVYVG
-154 ATSVTNFA
+154 STAVTNFA
-162 DKQGNSVES
+162 DKQGNSVECE
-171 VYDDNYNFVSC
+171 YDDNFNLVSC

-192 ISPAVADTESQATS
+192 LAPAVLDAENQTAS
-206 SSAATSHKLR
+206 SSATHKLR
-216 VAGVLDGA
+216 VAGVLSGS
-224 GSSGLDYVSSI
+224 GSSGLDSIGSI
-235 FIDIRAAEKMIR
+235 FIDIRAAEKIIR
-247 EYNAVNNKPNKPV
+247 EYNAINNKPNKPV
-260 EYSEVFIYTD
+260 EYSEVFVYTD
-270 NIENVK
+270 KIDNVK
-276 QVQSTLNAAGL
+276 SVQSNLNAAGL
-287 NTYSNEDEQDYIKK
+287 STYSNQDDQEYIKK
-301 IMTAV
+301 IMTVV
-306 QFVLGAIGAVSMFV
+306 QVVLGAIGAVSMFV

-349 ISDIKAVFLCEAGL
+349 ISDIKTVFLCEAGL
-363 IGFMGGVIGVI
+363 IGFIGGVIGVF

-384 AVAGAVLGNAVSG
+384 AVAGAVLSSTLSD
-397 MSASVTVSSVPPWL
+397 MSIRVTVSSVPLWL

>member
-21 TKLTVIGVVIGTCAI
+21 TKLTIIGVVIGTCAI

-41 IGAGINNMLTA
+41 IGAGINNMLT
-52 QYKNSSSATRISV
+52 QEYKSSSTATRISI
-65 YANTDSKEDDSQ
+65 YANTDSNADEAD
-77 KMPLNDSAISY
+77 KMPLNDSAVSY
-88 FKSIDHV
+88 FKSMDHV
-95 ETVLPVINMADYV
+95 ETVLPVINMSDYV

-117 NGSSIMAVDFDTLA
+117 NGDSVMAVDFDTLE

-136 VKNGTLRSQSDP
+136 VENGTLKRQSDP
-148 YTVYMG
+148 YTVYVG
-154 ATSVTNFA
+154 STAVTNFA
-162 DKQGNSVES
+162 DKQGNSVECE
-171 VYDDNYNFVSC
+171 YDDNFNLVSC

-192 ISPAVADTESQATS
+192 LAPALLDAENQTA
-206 SSAATSHKLR
+206 SSAATHKLR
-216 VAGVLDGA
+216 VAGVLSGS
-224 GSSGLDYVSSI
+224 GSSGLDSIGSI
-235 FIDIRAAEKMIR
+235 FIDIRAAEKIIR
-247 EYNAVNNKPNKPV
+247 EYNAINNKPNKPV
-260 EYSEVFIYTD
+260 EYSEVFVYTD
-270 NIENVK
+270 KIDNVK
-276 QVQSTLNAAGL
+276 SVQSNLNAVGL
-287 NTYSNEDEQDYIKK
+287 STYSNQDDQEYIKK
-301 IMTAV
+301 IMTVV
-306 QFVLGAIGAVSMFV
+306 QVVLGAIGAVSMFV

-349 ISDIKAVFLCEAGL
+349 ISDIKTVFLCEAGL
-363 IGFMGGVIGVI
+363 IGFIGGVIGVF

-384 AVAGAVLGNAVSG
+384 AVAGAVLSSTLSD
-397 MSASVTVSSVPPWL
+397 MSIRVTVSSVPLWL

>member
-21 TKLTVIGVVIGTCAI
+21 TKLTIIGVVIGTCAI

-41 IGAGINNMLTA
+41 IGAGINNMLT
-52 QYKNSSSATRISV
+52 QEYKSSSTATRISV
-65 YANTDSKEDDSQ
+65 YANTDSNADEAD
-77 KMPLNDSAISY
+77 KMPLNDSAVSY
-88 FKSIDHV
+88 FKSMDHV
-95 ETVLPVINMADYV
+95 ETVLPVINMSDYV

-117 NGSSIMAVDFDTLA
+117 NGDSVMAVDFDTLE

-136 VKNGTLRSQSDP
+136 VENGTLKRQSDP
-148 YTVYMG
+148 YTVYVG
-154 ATSVTNFA
+154 STAVTNFA
-162 DKQGNSVES
+162 DKQGNSVECE
-171 VYDDNYNFVSC
+171 YDDNFNLVSC

-192 ISPAVADTESQATS
+192 LAPAVLDAENQTAS
-206 SSAATSHKLR
+206 SSATHKLR
-216 VAGVLDGA
+216 VAGVLSGS
-224 GSSGLDYVSSI
+224 GSSGLDSIGSI
-235 FIDIRAAEKMIR
+235 FIDIRAAEKIIR
-247 EYNAVNNKPNKPV
+247 EYNAINNKPNKPV
-260 EYSEVFIYTD
+260 EYSEVFVYTD
-270 NIENVK
+270 KIDNVK
-276 QVQSTLNAAGL
+276 SVQSNLNVVGL
-287 NTYSNEDEQDYIKK
+287 STYSNQDDQEYIKK
-301 IMTAV
+301 IMTVV
-306 QFVLGAIGAVSMFV
+306 QVVLGAIGAVSMFV

-349 ISDIKAVFLCEAGL
+349 ISDIKTVFLCEAGL
-363 IGFMGGVIGVI
+363 IGFIGGVIGVF

-384 AVAGAVLGNAVSG
+384 AVAGAVLSSTLSD
-397 MSASVTVSSVPPWL
+397 MSIRVTVSSVPLWL

>member
-21 TKLTVIGVVIGTCAI
+21 TKLTIIGVVIGTCAI

-41 IGAGINNMLTA
+41 IGAGINNMLT
-52 QYKNSSSATRISV
+52 QEYKSSSTATRISI
-65 YANTDSKEDDSQ
+65 YANTDSNADEAD
-77 KMPLNDSAISY
+77 KMPLNDSAVSY
-88 FKSIDHV
+88 FKSMDHV
-95 ETVLPVINMADYV
+95 ETVLPVINMSDYV

-117 NGSSIMAVDFDTLA
+117 NGDSVMAVDFDTLE

-136 VKNGTLRSQSDP
+136 VENGTLKRQSDP
-148 YTVYMG
+148 YTVYVG
-154 ATSVTNFA
+154 STAVTNFA
-162 DKQGNSVES
+162 DKQGNSVECE
-171 VYDDNYNFVSC
+171 YDDNFNLVSC

-192 ISPAVADTESQATS
+192 LAPAVLDAENQTAS
-206 SSAATSHKLR
+206 SSATHKLR
-216 VAGVLDGA
+216 VAGVLSGS
-224 GSSGLDYVSSI
+224 GSSGLDSIGGI
-235 FIDIRAAEKMIR
+235 FIDIRAAEKIIR
-247 EYNAVNNKPNKPV
+247 EYNAINNKPNKPV
-260 EYSEVFIYTD
+260 EYSEVFVYTD
-270 NIENVK
+270 KIDNVK
-276 QVQSTLNAAGL
+276 SVQSNLNAAGL
-287 NTYSNEDEQDYIKK
+287 STYSNQDDQEYIKK
-301 IMTAV
+301 IMTVV
-306 QFVLGAIGAVSMFV
+306 QVVLGAIGAVSMFV

-349 ISDIKAVFLCEAGL
+349 ISDIKTVFLCEAGL
-363 IGFMGGVIGVI
+363 IGFIGGVIGVF

-384 AVAGAVLGNAVSG
+384 AVAGAVLSSTLSD
-397 MSASVTVSSVPPWL
+397 MSIRVTVSSVPLWL

>member
-21 TKLTVIGVVIGTCAI
+21 TKLTIIGVVIGTCAI

-41 IGAGINNMLTA
+41 IGAGINNMLT
-52 QYKNSSSATRISV
+52 QEYKSSSTATRISI
-65 YANTDSKEDDSQ
+65 YANTDSNADEAD
-77 KMPLNDSAISY
+77 KMPLNDSAVSY
-88 FKSIDHV
+88 FKSMDHV
-95 ETVLPVINMADYV
+95 ETVLPVINMSDYV

-117 NGSSIMAVDFDTLA
+117 NGDSVMAVDFDTLE

-136 VKNGTLRSQSDP
+136 VENGTLKRQSDP
-148 YTVYMG
+148 YTVYVG
-154 ATSVTNFA
+154 STAVTNFA
-162 DKQGNSVES
+162 DKQGNSVECE
-171 VYDDNYNFVSC
+171 YDDNFNLVSC

-192 ISPAVADTESQATS
+192 LAPAVLDAENQTAS
-206 SSAATSHKLR
+206 SSATHKLR
-216 VAGVLDGA
+216 VAGVLSGS
-224 GSSGLDYVSSI
+224 GSSGLDSIGSI
-235 FIDIRAAEKMIR
+235 FIDIRAAEKIIR
-247 EYNAVNNKPNKPV
+247 EYNAINNKPNKPV
-260 EYSEVFIYTD
+260 EYSEVFVYTD
-270 NIENVK
+270 KIDNVK
-276 QVQSTLNAAGL
+276 SVQSNLNAVGL
-287 NTYSNEDEQDYIKK
+287 STYSNQDDQEYIKT
-301 IMTAV
+301 IMTVV
-306 QFVLGAIGAVSMFV
+306 QVVLGAIGAVSMFV

-349 ISDIKAVFLCEAGL
+349 ISDIKTVFLCEAGL
-363 IGFMGGVIGVI
+363 IGFIGGVIGVF

-384 AVAGAVLGNAVSG
+384 AVAGAVLSSTLSD
-397 MSASVTVSSVPPWL
+397 MSIRVTVSSVPLWL

-425 SGVSPANRAVK
+425 SGVSPANRAVN

>member
-21 TKLTVIGVVIGTCAI
+21 TKLTIIGVVIGTCAI

-41 IGAGINNMLTA
+41 IGAGINNMLT
-52 QYKNSSSATRISV
+52 QEYKSSSTATRISI
-65 YANTDSKEDDSQ
+65 YANTDSNADEAD
-77 KMPLNDSAISY
+77 KMPLNDSAVSY
-88 FKSIDHV
+88 FKSMDHV
-95 ETVLPVINMADYV
+95 ETVLPVINMSDYV

-117 NGSSIMAVDFDTLA
+117 NGDSVMAVDFDTLE

-136 VKNGTLRSQSDP
+136 VENGTLKRQSDP
-148 YTVYMG
+148 YTVYVG
-154 ATSVTNFA
+154 STAVTNFA
-162 DKQGNSVES
+162 DKQGNSVECE
-171 VYDDNYNFVSC
+171 YDDNFNLVSC

-192 ISPAVADTESQATS
+192 LAPAVLDAENQTAS
-206 SSAATSHKLR
+206 SSATHKLR
-216 VAGVLDGA
+216 VAGVLSGS
-224 GSSGLDYVSSI
+224 GSSGLDSIGSI
-235 FIDIRAAEKMIR
+235 FIDIRAAEKIIR
-247 EYNAVNNKPNKPV
+247 EYNAINNKPNKPV
-260 EYSEVFIYTD
+260 EYSEVFVYTD
-270 NIENVK
+270 KIDNVK
-276 QVQSTLNAAGL
+276 SVQSNLNAAGL
-287 NTYSNEDEQDYIKK
+287 STYSNQDDQEYIKK
-301 IMTAV
+301 IMTVV
-306 QFVLGAIGAVSMFV
+306 QVVLGAIGAVSMFV

-349 ISDIKAVFLCEAGL
+349 ISDIKTVFLCEAGL
-363 IGFMGGVIGVI
+363 IGFIGGVIGVI

-384 AVAGAVLGNAVSG
+384 AVAGAVLSSTLND
-397 MSASVTVSSVPPWL
+397 MSIRVTVSSVPLWL

>member
-21 TKLTVIGVVIGTCAI
+21 TKLTIIGVVIGTCAI

-41 IGAGINNMLTA
+41 IGAGINNMLT
-52 QYKNSSSATRISV
+52 QEYKSSSTATRISI
-65 YANTDSKEDDSQ
+65 YANTDSNADEAD
-77 KMPLNDSAISY
+77 KMPLNDSAVSY
-88 FKSIDHV
+88 FKSMDHV
-95 ETVLPVINMADYV
+95 ETVLPVINMSDYV

-117 NGSSIMAVDFDTLA
+117 NGDSVMAVDFDTLE

-136 VKNGTLRSQSDP
+136 VENGTLKRQSDP
-148 YTVYMG
+148 YTVYVG
-154 ATSVTNFA
+154 STAVTNFA
-162 DKQGNSVES
+162 DKQGNSVECE
-171 VYDDNYNFVSC
+171 YDDNFNLVSC

-192 ISPAVADTESQATS
+192 LAPAVLDAENQTAS
-206 SSAATSHKLR
+206 SSATHKLR
-216 VAGVLDGA
+216 VAGVLSGS
-224 GSSGLDYVSSI
+224 GSSGLDSIGSI
-235 FIDIRAAEKMIR
+235 FIDIRAAEKIIR
-247 EYNAVNNKPNKPV
+247 EYNAINNKPNKPV
-260 EYSEVFIYTD
+260 EYSEVFVYTD
-270 NIENVK
+270 KIDNVK
-276 QVQSTLNAAGL
+276 SVQSNLNAAGL
-287 NTYSNEDEQDYIKK
+287 STYSNQDDQEYIKK
-301 IMTAV
+301 IMTVV
-306 QFVLGAIGAVSMFV
+306 QVVLGAIGAVSMFV

-349 ISDIKAVFLCEAGL
+349 ISDIKTVFLCEAGL
-363 IGFMGGVIGVI
+363 IGFIGGVIGVF

-384 AVAGAVLGNAVSG
+384 AVAGAVLSSTLSD
-397 MSASVTVSSVPPWL
+397 MSIRVTVSSVPLWL

-425 SGVSPANRAVK
+425 SGVSPANRAVN

>member
-21 TKLTVIGVVIGTCAI
+21 TKLTIIGVVIGTCAI

-41 IGAGINNMLTA
+41 IGAGINNMLT
-52 QYKNSSSATRISV
+52 QEYKSSSTATRISI
-65 YANTDSKEDDSQ
+65 YANTDSNADEAD
-77 KMPLNDSAISY
+77 KMPLNDSAVSY
-88 FKSIDHV
+88 FKSMDHV
-95 ETVLPVINMADYV
+95 ETVLPVINMSDYV

-117 NGSSIMAVDFDTLA
+117 NGDSVMAVDFDTLE

-136 VKNGTLRSQSDP
+136 VENGTLKRQSDP
-148 YTVYMG
+148 YTVYVG
-154 ATSVTNFA
+154 STAVTNFA
-162 DKQGNSVES
+162 DKQGNSVECE
-171 VYDDNYNFVSC
+171 YDDNFNLVSC

-192 ISPAVADTESQATS
+192 LAPAVLDAENQTAS
-206 SSAATSHKLR
+206 SSATHKLR
-216 VAGVLDGA
+216 VAGVLSGS
-224 GSSGLDYVSSI
+224 GSSGLDSIGSI
-235 FIDIRAAEKMIR
+235 FIDIRAAEKIIR
-247 EYNAVNNKPNKPV
+247 EYNAINNKPNKPV
-260 EYSEVFIYTD
+260 EYSEVFVYTD
-270 NIENVK
+270 KIDNVK
-276 QVQSTLNAAGL
+276 SVQSNLNAAGL
-287 NTYSNEDEQDYIKK
+287 STYSNQDDQEYIKK
-301 IMTAV
+301 IMTVV
-306 QFVLGAIGAVSMFV
+306 QVVLGAIGAVSMFV

-349 ISDIKAVFLCEAGL
+349 ISDIKTVFLCEAGL
-363 IGFMGGVIGVI
+363 IGFTGGVIGVF

-384 AVAGAVLGNAVSG
+384 AVAGAVLSSTLSD
-397 MSASVTVSSVPPWL
+397 MSIRVTVSSVPLWL